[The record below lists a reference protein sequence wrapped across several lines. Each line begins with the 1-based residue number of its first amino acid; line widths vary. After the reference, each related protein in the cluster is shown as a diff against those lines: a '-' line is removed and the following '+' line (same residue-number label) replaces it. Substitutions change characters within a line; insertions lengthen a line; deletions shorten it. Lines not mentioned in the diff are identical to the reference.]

1 MTTVYSLVCWGG
13 RTGKTV
19 SLSAT
24 TDIVTLT
31 NHGLRNGAKL
41 RPSGTLP
48 SELNTSTPVYARST
62 GANTFT
68 LHTSSAGAIANTGQ
82 ITFAGSSTYAAVV
95 LKSDLVAD
103 PANALAA
110 YGLSDL
116 SRWGASGS
124 ERIYDGLVSCH
135 TARSSATNAFTDEV
149 FEVGEAFDEITSTA
163 LSLTLKSKSTLI
175 YPRINGVLTAAFHG
189 GIIGGGYVYNYSGS
203 GVAVTLSYYAQIV
216 RGLDFYCAATNGKGA
231 SIPTNAV
238 NGKFEA
244 CIIRSLGYAN
254 TGGLGATVQ
263 APGAE
268 VSYCLILGFDFGTT
282 FFTYNYGYKFFNNLV
297 AKCRTQG
304 VYVYGGATTNVNGQY
319 SNNISLSNGTN
330 WQTEPS
336 TIEQSLNNAGAAG
349 NPIWDT
355 GTTSI
360 VVATADFV
368 SFGSATVVATTDD
381 FRPASISSPQVDA
394 GTLWTESTTDLAANE
409 VPNYNNGG
417 AEYFDVGPYEFDH
430 GYGPHPASHVLTLDN
445 VVAGSRVFVR
455 DQSGTVTHY
464 DQIAD
469 ASTVVITATVYG
481 DSRDNWRIDIRQGS
495 NFPYYQRYK
504 TFMTAT
510 PGASSLF
517 INQLPDQR

>member
-1 MTTVYSLVCWGG
+1 MADVYSLVCWGG

-19 SLSAT
+19 SISAS
-24 TDIVTLT
+24 TDVVTLT
-31 NHGLRNGAKL
+31 NHGLRNGTKL
-41 RPSGTLP
+41 WPSGTLP

-68 LHTSSAGAIANTGQ
+68 LHTSSAGAIANTGR

-163 LSLTLKSKSTLI
+163 LSLTLKSKSTRI
-175 YPRINGVLTAAFHG
+175 YTRINGVLTAAFHG

-203 GVAVTLSYYAQIV
+203 GVAVTLNYYEQIISS
-216 RGLDFYCAATNGKGA
+216 LDIYCTAINGKGA
-231 SIPTNAV
+231 YIPTNAV
-238 NGKFEA
+238 NGKVIS
-244 CIIRSLGYAN
+244 CIIRGNGYVN
-254 TGGLGATVQ
+254 TSGYGITLQG
-263 APGAE
+263 PGCAA
-268 VSYCLILGFDFGTT
+268 SYNLILGFDTGAIFY
-282 FFTYNYGYKFFNNLV
+282 TYGYGYKFFNNLL
-297 AKCRTQG
+297 AKCRTVG
-304 VYVYGGATTNVNGQY
+304 ISAYGGAISNVYGQY
-319 SNNISLSNGTN
+319 SNNISISNGTN
-330 WQTEPS
+330 WQAEPS

-360 VVATADFV
+360 VVATTDFV

-394 GTLWTESTTDLAANE
+394 GILWTESATDLAANE

-417 AEYFDVGPYEFDH
+417 AEYFDIGAYEFDH
-430 GYGPHPASHVLTLDN
+430 GYGPHPASHELTLTN
-445 VVAGSRVFVR
+445 VVVGSRVFIR
-455 DQSGTVTHY
+455 DQADTTTHY
-464 DQIAD
+464 NDIA
-469 ASTVVITATVYG
+469 ASSTVVVTVTIYG
-481 DSRDNWRIDIRQGS
+481 DSRDNWRIKVRKASSGTTYI
-495 NFPYYQRYK
+495 PYETQ
-504 TFMTAT
+504 MTAT
-510 PGASSLF
+510 PGSSSIYVSQIL
-517 INQLPDQR
+517 DE